1 MNRIDLSSIVN
12 LGKNSP
18 LLLALDTS
26 GCQEGSGV
34 VALMFL
40 SSNKTVNPFPQRDA
54 QGITTPSRQL
64 ADPYGDIYD
73 SKKPI
78 INRTQ
83 VIGSN
88 FRDLPEPDLYSFE
101 SEVLEANLYDAPHSA
116 FAVCYRSA

>member
-26 GCQEGSGV
+26 GCKE
-34 VALMFL
+34 
-40 SSNKTVNPFPQRDA
+40 
-54 QGITTPSRQL
+54 
-64 ADPYGDIYD
+64 GDIYD

-78 INRTQ
+78 VNRTQ

-88 FRDLPEPDLYSFE
+88 FRGLSGPDLYSFE
-101 SEVLEANLYDAPHSA
+101 SEVQEADLHGEPHHV